1 MPARLPSFGRTEV
14 PQVASSAP
22 YSPTAEDEQPDADR
36 APAPVL
42 LPPAKASQA
51 ASSDAAACCETH
63 QTVVAIARLAQGW
76 RMRFCCSISADLG
89 DLLNVTRSAKSRH
102 APLPKTHDI
111 PHAHP
116 DSGAHLPL
124 PGMRVQVSGA
134 ATDRKSVV

>member
-1 MPARLPSFGRTEV
+1 MRILLPIEYSNSITHSATVAGCAVINSTNAGAAAFFWTDGSPSSRLF
-14 PQVASSAP
+14 AP

-51 ASSDAAACCETH
+51 ASSDAADCCETH

-89 DLLNVTRSAKSRH
+89 D
-102 APLPKTHDI
+102 
-111 PHAHP
+111 
-116 DSGAHLPL
+116 
-124 PGMRVQVSGA
+124 
-134 ATDRKSVV
+134 